1 MLKKIFR
8 YFLMISCAVPLFGVS
23 IELIP
28 DELSVTQI
36 RSDVYVVTHN
46 FPWESNSLILRTSV
60 NNVILID
67 TPYTNDAT
75 EILYTWIQKEI
86 DPTVIKCIV
95 TGYHIDNIG
104 GVAFLRSKNIEV
116 LGTTL
121 TNELIVSES
130 DRTLRTLTGL
140 LNSTTQR
147 KYIDYYSKA
156 KMVQTTK
163 KIECKDTLT
172 FKLDN
177 LSLELFYPGESHA
190 KDNITVYI
198 SNENILFGSCV
209 IKSLESDNLGFIGD
223 ANLANW
229 PKAVRKI
236 QERYKSCRMVIPHH
250 GAWGGKEVIAHTLD
264 LFTVAQSNQ
273 LGGK

>member
-1 MLKKIFR
+1 ML
-8 YFLMISCAVPLFGVS
+8 LCAVPLFGAS

-28 DELSVTQI
+28 DELSVSSI
-36 RSDVYVVTHN
+36 SSGVYVVTHS
-46 FPWESNSLILRTSV
+46 FPWESNSLVLRTNA

-75 EILYTWIQKEI
+75 EILYNWIQKEI
-86 DPTVIKCIV
+86 DPTRIQCIV
-95 TGYHIDNIG
+95 TGYHIDNVG

-116 LGTTL
+116 IGTTL
-121 TNELIVSES
+121 TNELIVRES
-130 DRTLRTLTGL
+130 DRTLRTLTGW
-140 LNSTTQR
+140 LNSVTQR
-147 KYIDYYSKA
+147 KYIEYYSKA

-163 KIECKDTLT
+163 KIECNDTWT
-172 FKLDN
+172 FKVDN

-198 SNENILFGSCV
+198 GNENILFGSCI
-209 IKSLESDNLGFIGD
+209 IKSLESDNLGFTGD

-236 QERYKSCRMVIPHH
+236 QERYKNCRMVIPHH
-250 GAWGGKEVIAHTLD
+250 GAWGGKELIVHTLD
-264 LFTVAQSNQ
+264 LFQ
-273 LGGK
+273 GK